1 MIRHPLPVA
10 RIHACRM
17 PDPAPAPVTRV
28 ELQVSVSELLAV
40 VVPILCVLFALI
52 IPALHGA

>member
-10 RIHACRM
+10 RIHACRL
-17 PDPAPAPVTRV
+17 PEPAPVPVAKV
-28 ELQVSVSELLAV
+28 ELHVSVSELLAV